1 MSAEATTAPPSA
13 RQHTLAW
20 TALLASARPKQWP
33 KNLILFG
40 PLVFAYKLFAP
51 ELLTRAVGAF
61 LAFCLACSAIY
72 ILNDVLDVENDRQHP
87 DKRLRPI
94 ASGQISPG
102 QAIAGA
108 TGFGLAGLAVGF
120 AVDVEVGM
128 AAAGY
133 MALMVTYSTIIKH
146 LVILDVFAIAAGF
159 ILRAVAGALAIHVVI
174 SPWLYVCT
182 LLLALFLGFSKRYNE
197 LLVLQDEA
205 PSHRRSLADYTPAM
219 LEQLTSILVASTIMA
234 YSLYTFSA
242 ENVPANH
249 SLMLTI
255 PFVLYGIFR
264 YYYLVHKKNLGGAP
278 ELVLLRDVPLMVD
291 VALWG
296 AMSVAVL
303 YLGGK

>member
-1 MSAEATTAPPSA
+1 MSAQATLVRSTTRLSA
-13 RQHTLAW
+13 VAACLIG
-20 TALLASARPKQWP
+20 SARPKQWT
-33 KNLILFG
+33 KNMILFG

-51 ELLTRAVGAF
+51 ELLARAIAGF
-61 LAFCLACSAIY
+61 LAFCLVSSATYVI
-72 ILNDVLDVENDRQHP
+72 NDLLDVENDRQHP
-87 DKRLRPI
+87 TKRFRPI
-94 ASGQISPG
+94 ACGQITVR
-102 QAIAGA
+102 QAGIWAGMLSVA
-108 TGFGLAGLAVGF
+108 GIGLGF
-120 AVDVEVGM
+120 AVNVPLGLSTV
-128 AAAGY
+128 AY
-133 MALMVTYSTIIKH
+133 MVLMLAYSTLLKHVVII
-146 LVILDVFAIAAGF
+146 DVFAIAGGF
-159 ILRAVAGALAIHVVI
+159 ILRAVAGAVAVQVGI

-197 LLVLQDEA
+197 LLVLGDA
-205 PSHRRSLADYTPAM
+205 AATHRRSLADYTPAM

-242 ENVPANH
+242 ENVPASH

-278 ELVLLRDVPLMVD
+278 ELVLLRDLPLMVD

-296 AMSVAVL
+296 VVSVAVL

>member
-1 MSAEATTAPPSA
+1 VSAEASLSPALSVE
-13 RQHTLAW
+13 RGGVLAG
-20 TALLASARPKQWP
+20 LLASARPKQWP

-51 ELLTRAVGAF
+51 DLLAREAVAF
-61 LAFCLACSAIY
+61 LAFCLASSATY
-72 ILNDVLDVENDRQHP
+72 LLNDVLDVVSDRQHP
-87 DKRLRPI
+87 DKRQRPI
-94 ASGQISPG
+94 AAGVVRPG
-102 QAIAGA
+102 QA
-108 TGFGLAGLAVGF
+108 LALAALLAVVSLVLGF
-120 AVDVEVGM
+120 AVDVELGL
-128 AAAGY
+128 AAAAY
-133 MALMVTYSTIIKH
+133 MGLMAGYSTIIKH

-159 ILRAVAGALAIHVVI
+159 ILRAVAGALAIHVII

-197 LLVLQDEA
+197 LLVLQDGA
-205 PSHRRSLADYTPAM
+205 AGHRRSLADYTPAM

-242 ENVPANH
+242 ENVPASH

-278 ELVLLRDVPLMVD
+278 ELVLLRDAPLIVD

-296 AMSVAVL
+296 LVSVAVL

>member
-1 MSAEATTAPPSA
+1 
-13 RQHTLAW
+13 
-20 TALLASARPKQWP
+20 

-51 ELLTRAVGAF
+51 ALLIREVGAF
-61 LAFCLACSAIY
+61 VAFCLASSAIY
-72 ILNDVLDVENDRQHP
+72 ILNDVLDVESDRLHP

-94 ASGQISPG
+94 ASGEVSPG
-102 QAIAGA
+102 WALAGA
-108 TGFGLAGLAVGF
+108 AGFGMAGLALAF
-120 AVDVEVGM
+120 AINVETGM

-133 MALMVTYSTIIKH
+133 VALMVGYSTIIKH

-159 ILRAVAGALAIHVVI
+159 ILRAVAGALAIHVII

-197 LLVLQDEA
+197 LLVLQDA
-205 PSHRRSLADYTPAM
+205 AASHRRSLADYTPAM
-219 LEQLTSILVASTIMA
+219 LEQLTSILAASTIMA

-242 ENVPANH
+242 ENVPASH

-264 YYYLVHKKNLGGAP
+264 YYYVVHKKNLGGAP

-296 AMSVAVL
+296 IVSVAVL